1 MFIHSLSWTHDRL
14 QLHRS
19 PKRQLSTRCNY
30 FSTHNSTTSTLVQT
44 QTLSSFPT
52 PTNRYDCE
60 QQHQSQI
67 VSAINKTLL
76 FFRLSTLFWF
86 KQHWE
91 VVPLSLSRQSPTCRA
106 SNSLVSKSSQ
116 NLNSFLACTTNSQS
130 RFPNSVTGIVV

>member
-30 FSTHNSTTSTLVQT
+30 FSTHNTSTTSSTFVKT
-44 QTLSSFPT
+44 QTSSSFPT
-52 PTNRYDCE
+52 PTNRCDCE

-116 NLNSFLACTTNSQS
+116 NLNSWHVPPIVN
-130 RFPNSVTGIVV
+130 RGFPIVLQVLV